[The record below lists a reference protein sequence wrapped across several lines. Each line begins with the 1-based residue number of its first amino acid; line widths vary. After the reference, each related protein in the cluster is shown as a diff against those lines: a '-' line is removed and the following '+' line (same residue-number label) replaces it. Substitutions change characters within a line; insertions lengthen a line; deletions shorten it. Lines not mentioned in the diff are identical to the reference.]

1 MTYAGFGKRF
11 AAWFID
17 YIVLYFLGY
26 FIQLSVISSAQ
37 LDPDFR
43 KSAIKAVVV
52 SNAFIFVWLYNSVME
67 SSKLQATLGKMA
79 LDIVVTDI
87 DGKRISFYQ
96 ATGRYFAKL
105 LSIIILGIGFLMIA
119 FTDKKQGLH
128 DKIADTLVVNKE
140 TQADSP
146 SDNS

>member
-1 MTYAGFGKRF
+1 MTYAGFWKRF

-37 LDPDFR
+37 LDPDFI
-43 KSAIKAVVV
+43 KSVIKAVVV

-87 DGKRISFYQ
+87 NGKRISFYQ

-140 TQADSP
+140 TQADTP